1 MEDKELWKA
10 FEKTGRIVDY
20 LHYKNLYGGE
30 YKDYYTSDK
39 NETVGEETSESE
51 HHGDRNGTVRDTYR

>member
-10 FEKTGRIVDY
+10 FEKTGRVMDY
-20 LHYKNLYGGE
+20 LHYKSLYEGE

-39 NETVGEETSESE
+39 NETVGEEAVESE
-51 HHGDRNGTVRDTYR
+51 HHSDRDDTVRNTYR